1 MNVILSNE
9 PKCKAIKRR
18 LLKGLPITGRQAMV
32 SFNVY
37 RLSSVIH
44 RLRNEGLNIKTNM
57 GGNYATY
64 YIPK

>member
-18 LLKGLPITGRQAMV
+18 LLKGYSITGRQAMTI
-32 SFNVY
+32 FNVY

-44 RLRNEGLNIKTNM
+44 RLRNEGLNIKNNM
-57 GGNYATY
+57 AGNYATY
-64 YIPK
+64 YIPQ